1 MEYLVDTHAL
11 IRFMNGDT
19 SLSPENIARIK
30 NEANYC
36 YVSIASI
43 WEIAIKINLG
53 KLEIKIGF
61 GKIADFLIKN
71 ELKVLPIEFDHLQV
85 LLKLELIHR
94 DPFDRVIIA
103 QGVSQ
108 DFTIITRDEN
118 FAHYPV
124 KCIW

>member
-11 IRFMNGDT
+11 IWFMNGDT
-19 SLSPENIARIK
+19 SLSPETIARIK
-30 NEANYC
+30 NEENYC

-61 GKIADFLIKN
+61 EKIADFLIKN
-71 ELKVLPIEFDHLQV
+71 ELKILPVEFDHLQV
-85 LLKLELIHR
+85 LLKLKLIHR

-103 QGVSQ
+103 QGISQ
-108 DFTIITRDEN
+108 DFTIITRDAN